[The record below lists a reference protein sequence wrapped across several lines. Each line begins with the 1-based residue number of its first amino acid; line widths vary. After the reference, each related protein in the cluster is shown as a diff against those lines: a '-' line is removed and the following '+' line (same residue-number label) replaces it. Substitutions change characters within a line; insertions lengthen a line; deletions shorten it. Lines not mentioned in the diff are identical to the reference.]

1 MSLFGHRAS
10 FEARLSTLVALAV
23 GVTIALA
30 ALASYLLV
38 DHQLRGQVQSS
49 LQSYAQSVNDS
60 TFGPGAVQSAVNYA
74 DSTGDR
80 VQLVLPSG
88 QVYVPDPSGECN
100 GRPGACFLR
109 AQRSG
114 AAFSPTSQELAVA
127 AGKGPSVL
135 YSDQTIGHVRYRV
148 VTIPVAAKP
157 ETLGPFADSGPPL
170 PAALQIGR
178 SLSDID
184 RALADLRIIIALVTG
199 GGVAAALAIG
209 TMVARTTI
217 RPVTRLTATAE
228 HVAATQDLDATIEVD
243 SDDELGRLAQAF
255 NSMLTALR
263 LSREQQA
270 QLVSDAGHELRT
282 PLTSLRTNIEF
293 LMKARAMPE
302 ADRAALLTDVQDQLE
317 ELTSLVGDIVET
329 ARADEHGRI
338 EPTETR
344 LDAIV
349 DRALERARR
358 RAPSLRFDVA
368 LTPGSV
374 RAQPPLLERAV
385 LNVLDNAAKWS
396 PPGGTVEV
404 RLTRGPTWVLE
415 VRDHGPGIDE
425 ADLPHVFERFYRA
438 ATARAMPGSGLGL
451 AIVRNVVA
459 DHGGTVEAE
468 LPAGGGTLVRIT
480 LPTVEE
486 DEPVPPAAWSD
497 HPPAPPEPRPRVGQP
512 G

>member
-49 LQSYAQSVNDS
+49 LQSYVNTVDGTS
-60 TFGPGAVQSAVNYA
+60 TFDKGAAQSAVRYA
-74 DSTGDR
+74 ASTGDR
-80 VQLVLPSG
+80 VQLILPGGQVWVPAPDGSFTPAGPGSTGFRPSG
-88 QVYVPDPSGECN
+88 
-100 GRPGACFLR
+100 
-109 AQRSG
+109 AQ
-114 AAFSPTSQELAVA
+114 LAVA
-127 AGKGPSVL
+127 TGHDASVL
-135 YSDQTIGHVRYRV
+135 YNDQTIGEVRYRV
-148 VTIPVAAKP
+148 VTIAVQATPHVA
-157 ETLGPFADSGPPL
+157 PFAQGGPRI

-178 SLSDID
+178 PLTDID
-184 RALADLRIIIALVTG
+184 RALADLRLILALVTG
-199 GGVAAALAIG
+199 GGVAVALVIG

-302 ADRAALLTDVQDQLE
+302 ADRAALLADVQDQLE